1 MMVGEIKNSKR
12 CDVTLSMCSRLQRP
26 YQTILREWLD
36 KIDKMS
42 QQPTRRTAFSTKL
55 PLSGWDDSSNYVI
68 RMSTK
73 DPEG

>member
-1 MMVGEIKNSKR
+1 MMVGEIKNSRR

-26 YQTILREWLD
+26 YQTILREWFP
-36 KIDKMS
+36 IDKMS

-55 PLSGWDDSSNYVI
+55 PLSGRDDSSNYVI